1 MCMLNSLYK
10 PTLKAIHIC
19 NWHLPTLQP
28 KIAKEYVFANADR
41 QTKKEHRTHNI
52 TYTQAGV
59 WCFVGQESCKF
70 KVQFFVGS
78 SVVKSLPAYS

>member
-1 MCMLNSLYK
+1 M

-19 NWHLPTLQP
+19 NSHQPTLKP
-28 KIAKEYVFANADR
+28 KIAKEYVFANANG
-41 QTKKEHRTHNI
+41 QTTEKEHRTHNI

-59 WCFVGQESCKF
+59 SCFVGQESIKF

-78 SVVKSLPAYS
+78 SVVKIPACV